1 MCKGSSGKVAH
12 VCRLQ
17 SHPGVHLR
25 ELVSEV
31 LQTVSAGAGPTALA
45 AQKSHEKNSNE

>member
-1 MCKGSSGKVAH
+1 MSVG
-12 VCRLQ
+12 CRVTT
-17 SHPGVHLR
+17 GVHLR

-45 AQKSHEKNSNE
+45 AQKAHGKMVMSNFE